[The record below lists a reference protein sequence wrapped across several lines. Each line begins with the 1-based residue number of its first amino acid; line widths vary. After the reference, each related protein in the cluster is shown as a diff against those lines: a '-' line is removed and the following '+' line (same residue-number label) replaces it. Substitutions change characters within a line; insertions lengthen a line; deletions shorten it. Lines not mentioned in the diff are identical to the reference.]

1 MSFNE
6 LPTKQEESIQYV
18 DEEEYMTSFQQDLDL
33 SYVNTICNSDRFIE
47 DYYYDNVEDF
57 LDPEDE
63 EDSLGPE
70 IIPSTHTF
78 SETCE
83 LMYTLG
89 YEQDED
95 EFDKVIGAV
104 QPTGSPD
111 HGVKYTVPLPNDQ
124 IVAVKVGKLEIPAF
138 IDTGSPENLI
148 DERTFKR
155 IQRSMEKCR
164 QLANTSSDLDV
175 PHLL

>member
-1 MSFNE
+1 MNLNQ
-6 LPTKQEESIQYV
+6 LPTNTEEPVQYI
-18 DEEEYMTSFQQDLDL
+18 DEEESMAPFEQELEL
-33 SYVNTICNSDRFIE
+33 NYVNNVHNTDKFIE
-47 DYYYDNVEDF
+47 DYYYDNIEDY

-70 IIPSTHTF
+70 ILPSIHTF
-78 SETCE
+78 SEVRE
-83 LMYTLG
+83 LMHNLG

-95 EFDKVIGAV
+95 EYNRVIGAV

-111 HGVKYTVPLPNDQ
+111 QKVKYTMPLSNDQ
-124 IVAVKVGKLEIPAF
+124 IVSVMVGKLQIPAF

-148 DERTFKR
+148 DERTFRR
-155 IQRSMEKCR
+155 IQRSMEGSR
-164 QLANTSSDLDV
+164 HSDASSGLDV